1 MKTLFAYNENLAPF
15 FNVLTA
21 EELNQ
26 IKGGDGPGDADLF
39 WEDELNNP

>member
-26 IKGGDGPGDADLF
+26 VKGGGDPGDADLY